1 MPNVI
6 VTLNG
11 KPRTIREGVTLLELL
26 EQLKV
31 SPARVVIE
39 QNRQILRKE
48 DFAGARVRAGDEL
61 ELVYFVGGGRGDGK
75 RSSGAEGRVGDDP
88 FIVGGRLLRSRL
100 IHGTARFPSND
111 VLVRCLE
118 AAQPDMITLA
128 VRRLNLD
135 GGRSEL
141 EGIDLQKYTLLPN
154 TAGATTVEQAVRL
167 ARLARSAGVSDF
179 IKVEVTGDEDTLLPD
194 PQGTLEA
201 TRQLAKEGFIVMP
214 YTSDDVV
221 QAIRLFEAGAA
232 AVMPGAAPI
241 GTTLG
246 LQNLLNLQLI
256 AQKVKVPVIVDAGL
270 GVPSEAARCMELGA
284 AGVLVNT
291 AIARAQN
298 PPEMARAFA
307 EAVVAGR
314 RAFRAGRA
322 HLGLKAVA
330 SSPTEGIPV

>member
-1 MPNVI
+1 MSEIN

-11 KPRTIREGVTLLELL
+11 KPKTLSDGLTLLELL
-26 EQLKV
+26 EQLEV
-31 SPARVVIE
+31 PPGRVVVE
-39 QNRQILRKE
+39 QNRQILRRE
-48 DFAGARVRAGDEL
+48 DFARARVHAGDEL
-61 ELVYFVGGGRGDGK
+61 ELVYFVGGGRGDD
-75 RSSGAEGRVGDDP
+75 DDP
-88 FIVGGRLLRSRL
+88 LIVGGRPLRSRL
-100 IHGTARFPSND
+100 IHGTGKFPSNE

-128 VRRLNLD
+128 IRRLNLE

-141 EGIDLQKYTLLPN
+141 EGVDLGRYILLPN
-154 TAGATTVEQAVRL
+154 TAGATTAEQAVRL
-167 ARLARSAGVSDF
+167 ARLARAAALSDF
-179 IKVEVTGDEDTLLPD
+179 IKVEVIGDEDTLLPD
-194 PQGTLEA
+194 PEGTLEA
-201 TRQLAKEGFIVMP
+201 TRQLVREGFIVMS

-221 QAIRLFEAGAA
+221 QAIRLYEAGAA

-256 AQKVKVPVIVDAGL
+256 VQKVKVPVIVDAGL
-270 GVPSEAARCMELGA
+270 GVPSEAARCMELGV

-298 PPEMARAFA
+298 PPLMARAFA
-307 EAVVAGR
+307 GAVVAGR

-322 HLGLKAVA
+322 HVGLKAVA
-330 SSPTEGIPV
+330 SSPLEGIPV